1 MHGRQILQGHFGKH
15 YKLHFIQS
23 GPVPRSLTPL
33 RFVDSHSARRF
44 LAQLHT
50 PQSYW
55 QWLTRDYHDAASF
68 SGHQRDHLQVIS
80 DWVLQ
85 GRLRIYEV
93 ELPDSHALSRSVAS
107 LQDRQGYQ
115 FQFAPMKQALAS
127 PAPPQR
133 FNSIQQV
140 YETLYDLAPNL
151 EQLQSVVAD
160 LQLIP
165 APEQQTYSQLM
176 DALAEGLTEER
187 VALYINAPFKRPE
200 PAGAAAETAA
210 NMPGNRKVELAPA
223 TPNAQTAPNAKQNTT
238 PSSLEDAT
246 KILAERRKQIA
257 QDGYKQKY
265 SDQQLKT
272 MAEKGEL
279 NDRFFVRLIF
289 GDVSKAENGTL
300 GFKRDSG
307 RAPYWAT
314 TFDMAEA
321 ADTDPEILAALFG
334 IEDFDPKQPFTLA
347 VIDMDKMPVQAER
360 ESFVPTFANM
370 NNFGQ
375 RELGVEEWF
384 DAAAMSQIMD
394 ADFSQEYA
402 GFMEDFRLSGG
413 NIYDAD
419 SVARHSQVFTNDV
432 DLQHNLQLRH
442 KVQMEFGANPLFSGN
457 GLTKVN
463 KESRYAEDVK
473 QTYGVVET
481 FTFERDPLTI
491 EELQGVGAVKL
502 LSAKPI
508 KA

>member
-15 YKLHFIQS
+15 YKLHFIKN

-55 QWLTRDYHDAASF
+55 QWLTRDYHDVANF
-68 SGHQRDHLQVIS
+68 SGHQRDYLQVVS
-80 DWVLQ
+80 NWVLQ

-127 PAPPQR
+127 LAQPQR

-140 YETLYDLAPNL
+140 YQTLYDLAPNL

-223 TPNAQTAPNAKQNTT
+223 VARQADEGTNKNTSENKNFSISAAAQSPRIKDYEVNPNGLVRSRDEAIALARSHGIEIPDDINIQFVGNWKRKDT
-238 PSSLEDAT
+238 DAEYFDVGARYKPDDWIEWDDFMAHRGEYSGT
-246 KILAERRKQIA
+246 VPVRINQDILNSDEALLANIA
-257 QDGYKQKY
+257 HE
-265 SDQQLKT
+265 
-272 MAEKGEL
+272 MHEL
-279 NDRFFVRLIF
+279 NSLKKMFDERGALQAKEIARLVNTRDRGGMAGNLHEQAWDISDALIL
-289 GDVSKAENGTL
+289 KL
-300 GFKRDSG
+300 RG
-307 RAPYWAT
+307 R
-314 TFDMAEA
+314 
-321 ADTDPEILAALFG
+321 
-334 IEDFDPKQPFTLA
+334 
-347 VIDMDKMPVQAER
+347 
-360 ESFVPTFANM
+360 N
-370 NNFGQ
+370 
-375 RELGVEEWF
+375 
-384 DAAAMSQIMD
+384 
-394 ADFSQEYA
+394 
-402 GFMEDFRLSGG
+402 
-413 NIYDAD
+413 
-419 SVARHSQVFTNDV
+419 
-432 DLQHNLQLRH
+432 
-442 KVQMEFGANPLFSGN
+442 
-457 GLTKVN
+457 
-463 KESRYAEDVK
+463 
-473 QTYGVVET
+473 
-481 FTFERDPLTI
+481 
-491 EELQGVGAVKL
+491 
-502 LSAKPI
+502 
-508 KA
+508 

>member
-1 MHGRQILQGHFGKH
+1 MHGRQILKGHFGKH
-15 YKLHFIQS
+15 FKLHFIKN
-23 GPVPRSLTPL
+23 GPVPRSLTHL
-33 RFVDSHSARRF
+33 RFADSHSARRF
-44 LAQLHT
+44 LSQLHT

-55 QWLTRDYHDAASF
+55 QWLTRDYHDVANF
-68 SGHQRDHLQVIS
+68 SGHQRDYLKIVT

-107 LQDRQGYQ
+107 IQDRQGYQ
-115 FQFAPMKQALAS
+115 FQFAPMKQALANL
-127 PAPPQR
+127 AQPQR

-223 TPNAQTAPNAKQNTT
+223 APSAQTAPNAKQNTT

-289 GDVSKAENGTL
+289 GDVSEAENDTL
-300 GFKRDSG
+300 GFRRDSG

-360 ESFVPTFANM
+360 ESFIPTFKNM
-370 NNFGQ
+370 NEFAR
-375 RELGVEEWF
+375 RELTPGEGF
-384 DAAAMSQIMD
+384 NADALEQMLSAEF
-394 ADFSQEYA
+394 ADEYA
-402 GFMEDFRLSGG
+402 QFMAGYKSSGG
-413 NIYDAD
+413 NIYDLNG
-419 SVARHSQVFTNDV
+419 VKSQSIYFTD
-432 DLQHNLQLRH
+432 DPQKQKLLQIRH
-442 KVQMEFGANPLFSGN
+442 KMQLEFGANPLFSGN
-457 GLTKVN
+457 GMTKVN
-463 KESRYAEDVK
+463 GDSRYAKDIG

-491 EELQGVGAVKL
+491 GDLETAGAVKL
-502 LSAKPI
+502 ISAKPI

>member
-1 MHGRQILQGHFGKH
+1 MHGRQILQGHFGRH
-15 YKLHFIQS
+15 YKLHFIKN

-55 QWLTRDYHDAASF
+55 QWLTRDYHDVANF
-68 SGHQRDHLQVIS
+68 SGHQRDYLQVVS
-80 DWVLQ
+80 NWVLQ

-127 PAPPQR
+127 LAQPQR

-140 YETLYDLAPNL
+140 YQTLYDLAPNL

-223 TPNAQTAPNAKQNTT
+223 AST
-238 PSSLEDAT
+238 SWVE
-246 KILAERRKQIA
+246 I
-257 QDGYKQKY
+257 
-265 SDQQLKT
+265 QLKD
-272 MAEKGEL
+272 AEGKPIANEAYSLTCPESKIHTGTTDANGMIKL
-279 NDRFFVRLIF
+279 TGIKQGDCQLIF
-289 GDVSKAENGTL
+289 PNL
-300 GFKRDSG
+300 DSG
-307 RAPYWAT
+307 
-314 TFDMAEA
+314 
-321 ADTDPEILAALFG
+321 AL
-334 IEDFDPKQPFTLA
+334 Q
-347 VIDMDKMPVQAER
+347 
-360 ESFVPTFANM
+360 
-370 NNFGQ
+370 
-375 RELGVEEWF
+375 
-384 DAAAMSQIMD
+384 
-394 ADFSQEYA
+394 
-402 GFMEDFRLSGG
+402 
-413 NIYDAD
+413 
-419 SVARHSQVFTNDV
+419 
-432 DLQHNLQLRH
+432 
-442 KVQMEFGANPLFSGN
+442 
-457 GLTKVN
+457 
-463 KESRYAEDVK
+463 
-473 QTYGVVET
+473 
-481 FTFERDPLTI
+481 
-491 EELQGVGAVKL
+491 
-502 LSAKPI
+502 